1 MRTQTKT
8 KKTAQF
14 NLRENAEDKIIIVIS
29 FACDWLRRWCKVYE
43 KSRCRVKQKYTIP
56 DWIFDTQLL

>member
-29 FACDWLRRWCKVYE
+29 FACDWLRGWCKVSG
-43 KSRCRVKQKYTIP
+43 KITM
-56 DWIFDTQLL
+56 

>member
-14 NLRENAEDKIIIVIS
+14 NLRENAEDKIIVVIS
-29 FACDWLRRWCKVYE
+29 FVCDCLRE
-43 KSRCRVKQKYTIP
+43 
-56 DWIFDTQLL
+56 

>member
-14 NLRENAEDKIIIVIS
+14 ILRENAENKIIIVTS
-29 FACDWLRRWCKVYE
+29 FASDWLRGWCKF
-43 KSRCRVKQKYTIP
+43 SRKITMQSEAKIYNPGLDI
-56 DWIFDTQLL
+56 